1 MEDVELNLEEE
12 MVSRNFFHEFTGVC
26 SIELDPEVERYRGDA
41 FDLLRNSFIRV
52 KPVLKENILNPFF
65 IFLPSSYRLI
75 RVVLVS
81 QAEVSRLQKV

>member
-65 IFLPSSYRLI
+65 FIFCPPT
-75 RVVLVS
+75 V
-81 QAEVSRLQKV
+81 